1 MEEYLTKDELCDRI
15 KYQRQTVYNLIH
27 RKVFIQ
33 GKHFFKPTPKKILF
47 KWSEIQTWIGED
59 PGSNQGSVLTLPQ
72 PVIEKRAPGD
82 GADLLKTKAVSL
94 IRI

>member
-33 GKHFFKPTPKKILF
+33 GKPLKPTPKKILF
-47 KWSEIQTWIGED
+47 KW
-59 PGSNQGSVLTLPQ
+59 
-72 PVIEKRAPGD
+72 
-82 GADLLKTKAVSL
+82 
-94 IRI
+94 